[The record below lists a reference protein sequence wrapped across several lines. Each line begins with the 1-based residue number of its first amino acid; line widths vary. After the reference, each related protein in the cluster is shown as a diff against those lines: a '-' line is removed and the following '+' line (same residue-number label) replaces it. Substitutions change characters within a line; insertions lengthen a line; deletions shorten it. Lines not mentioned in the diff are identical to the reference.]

1 MGKRW
6 EKRRNFFFFTFSFP
20 HFFPLFS
27 LENVRSDMKFDA
39 IIIGSG
45 IAGIW
50 CAKFLNDN
58 GFKTLIIT
66 KNQVWDA
73 NSFYAQGGVT
83 MALDEEDVPL
93 HIEDTLK
100 AGAFH
105 NKQEMVEIL
114 SKLSLKLKEEIMN
127 YGFSFDP
134 EITKEAA
141 HSVSRV
147 YHAGGDATG
156 RELHKFLLKKDKS
169 FLIDETIVFD
179 ILIKDNVAYGVSVLK
194 NNKKFNIY
202 ANNVIIA
209 SGGIG
214 ALYKYDTNARTISGD
229 IQGIAIEKGIKL
241 RDMEMTQFHPTVFI
255 EMKTSQKMLLT
266 EALRG
271 EGACVVDENNE
282 RFVFQYDERGELA
295 GRDIVSRAIFM
306 HQQKGHKAFLD
317 VSVFDEEFFKNRFPT
332 IYNKLRDYDISVPK
346 EKIPIS
352 PAFHYFMGGIAVD
365 SNSKIKNFENLYA
378 VGEVANTGVHGANRL
393 ASNSLLECFVF
404 AKRAALAIEKNKFKT
419 EKVEF
424 KTTDEELFKD
434 NDKYYKNLLR
444 EQMWKNVG
452 IIRKQTGLNEAL
464 NFIEETI
471 PKLGRLAKLRFLT
484 AREIVKAALKRK
496 KSLGAHYRK
505 DEDA

>member
-1 MGKRW
+1 
-6 EKRRNFFFFTFSFP
+6 
-20 HFFPLFS
+20 
-27 LENVRSDMKFDA
+27 MKFDA

-50 CAKFLNDN
+50 CAKFLNDR

-83 MALDEEDVPL
+83 MALDEADVPL
-93 HIEDTLK
+93 HIEDTIK

-105 NKQEMVEIL
+105 NKKETVEIL
-114 SKLSLKLKEEIMN
+114 SKFSLKVKEEIMN
-127 YGFSFDP
+127 YGFKFDP

-141 HSVSRV
+141 HSVKRV
-147 YHAGGDATG
+147 YRAGGDATG
-156 RELHKFLLKKDKS
+156 RELHKFLFKKDKS
-169 FLIDETIVFD
+169 FLLDETVVFD
-179 ILIKDNVAYGVSVLK
+179 LLLKDDTAYGVSVFRK
-194 NNKKFNIY
+194 NRKFNIY
-202 ANNVIIA
+202 ADNVILA

-241 RDMEMTQFHPTVFI
+241 KDMEMTQFHPTVFI
-255 EMKTSQKMLLT
+255 EMKMSQKLLLT

-271 EGACVVDENNE
+271 EGAFVVDERGE
-282 RFVFQYDERGELA
+282 RFLFEYDKRGELA
-295 GRDIVSRAIFM
+295 GRDIVSRAIFN
-306 HQQKGHKAFLD
+306 HQQKGHKVFLD
-317 VSVFDEEFFKNRFPT
+317 VSMFDEEFFKNRFPT
-332 IYNKLRDYDISVPK
+332 IYNKLRDYDIKVPY

-365 SNSKIKNFENLYA
+365 SNSKIEGFKNLYA

-404 AKRAALAIEKNKFKT
+404 AERAAENIIKE
-419 EKVEF
+419 EF
-424 KTTDEELFKD
+424 KTDYVKFDINNEELFKEK
-434 NDKYYKNLLR
+434 DKYFKNLLR

-452 IIRKQTGLNEAL
+452 IIRKESGLKEVL
-464 NFIEETI
+464 EFIENTV

-484 AREIVKAALKRK
+484 AKEIVKAALERK

-505 DEDA
+505 D

>member
-1 MGKRW
+1 
-6 EKRRNFFFFTFSFP
+6 
-20 HFFPLFS
+20 
-27 LENVRSDMKFDA
+27 MKFDA
-39 IIIGSG
+39 VVIGSG

-50 CAKFLNDN
+50 CAKFLNEK

-100 AGAFH
+100 AGVFH
-105 NKQEMVEIL
+105 NKKEMVEIL

-127 YGFSFDP
+127 YGFEFDP

-156 RELHKFLLKKDKS
+156 RELHKFLLKKDNS
-169 FLIDETIVFD
+169 FLIDETVVFD
-179 ILIKDNVAYGVSVLK
+179 LLIKDDTAYGVSVLRK
-194 NNKKFNIY
+194 GEKFNIY
-202 ANNVIIA
+202 ADNVILA

-214 ALYKYDTNARTISGD
+214 ALYKFDTNARTISGD
-229 IQGIAIEKGIKL
+229 MQGIAVEKGIKL

-271 EGACVVDENNE
+271 EGAHIVDENGK
-282 RFVFQYDERGELA
+282 RFVFEYDERGELA

-306 HQQKGHKAFLD
+306 HQQKGHKVFLD
-317 VSVFDEEFFKNRFPT
+317 VSMFDEEFFKNRFPT
-332 IYNKLRDYDISVPK
+332 IYNKLRDYDINVPH

-352 PAFHYFMGGIAVD
+352 PAFHYFMGGIEVD
-365 SNSKIKNFENLYA
+365 CNSKVPGFMNLYA

-404 AKRAALAIEKNKFKT
+404 ARKAAQNIIKENFKT
-419 EKVEF
+419 K
-424 KTTDEELFKD
+424 KTDFDINNEELFKEK
-434 NDKYYKNLLR
+434 DKYYKNLLR
-444 EQMWKNVG
+444 EHMWKNVG
-452 IIRKQTGLNEAL
+452 IIRKESGLKEAL
-464 NFIEETI
+464 DFIEKTI
-471 PKLGRLAKLRFLT
+471 PELGRLAKLRFYT
-484 AREIVKAALKRK
+484 AREIVKAALERK
-496 KSLGAHYRK
+496 NSLGAHYRK
-505 DEDA
+505 DEHA

>member
-1 MGKRW
+1 
-6 EKRRNFFFFTFSFP
+6 
-20 HFFPLFS
+20 
-27 LENVRSDMKFDA
+27 MKFDA

-50 CAKFLNDN
+50 CAKFLNDH
-58 GFKTLIIT
+58 GYKTLIIT

-83 MALDEEDVPL
+83 MALDEADIPL

-105 NKQEMVEIL
+105 NKKEMVEIL
-114 SKLSLKLKEEIMN
+114 SKLSLKLKEEIIN
-127 YGFSFDP
+127 YGFKFDP

-141 HSVSRV
+141 HSVNRV
-147 YHAGGDATG
+147 YRAGGDATG
-156 RELHKFLLKKDKS
+156 RELHKFLFKKDKS
-169 FLIDETIVFD
+169 YLLDETVVFD
-179 ILIKDNVAYGVSVLK
+179 LLLKENKAYGVSVLRK
-194 NNKKFNIY
+194 DKKLNIY
-202 ANNVIIA
+202 ADNVILA

-255 EMKTSQKMLLT
+255 EMKTAQKMLLT

-271 EGACVVDENNE
+271 EGAHIVDENGE
-282 RFVFQYDERGELA
+282 RFVFEYDERGELA

-306 HQQKGHKAFLD
+306 HQQKGHRVYLD
-317 VSVFDEEFFKNRFPT
+317 VSMFDEEFFKNRFPT
-332 IYNKLRDYDISVPK
+332 IYNKLRDYDINVPY

-352 PAFHYFMGGIAVD
+352 PAFHYFMGGIEVD
-365 SNSKIKNFENLYA
+365 ENSKVLNFENLYA

-404 AKRAALAIEKNKFKT
+404 AKRAAEKIISTKYRTENIEFDINN
-419 EKVEF
+419 
-424 KTTDEELFKD
+424 EELFKEK
-434 NDKYYKNLLR
+434 DKYYKNLLR

-452 IIRKQTGLNEAL
+452 IIRKESGLNEAL
-464 NFIEETI
+464 EFIENTI
-471 PKLGRLAKLRFLT
+471 PKVGRIAKLRFFT
-484 AREIVKAALKRK
+484 AREIVKAALERK

-505 DEDA
+505 D